1 MPTRDLQRDALRASV
16 IDRFRRVA
24 IAPDQERKFPVG
36 PESAKKLGY
45 QPAEVDA
52 LPSAV
57 TESFC
62 GVGNPFSLG
71 DPQPGQ
77 TVLDLGCGAGFDTL
91 LAARRVGASG
101 KVIGV
106 DMTPEMIAKARTN
119 ASLLGVTN
127 VAFIQGAIEALP
139 LPDSS
144 VDLVISNGV
153 FNLCPDKPRVL
164 REVFR
169 VLKPGGRLQMA
180 DILLEPHVTPEE
192 VATKGSWSD

>member
-1 MPTRDLQRDALRASV
+1 MIDNAKQPDDLRASV

-24 IAPDQERKFPVG
+24 IAPEHERKFPVG
-36 PESAKKLGY
+36 LDSAKKLGY
-45 QPAEVDA
+45 DPAEVDA
-52 LPSAV
+52 LPASV
-57 TESFC
+57 TGSFC
-62 GVGNPFSLG
+62 GMGNPFTLG
-71 DPQPGQ
+71 DPLSGQ

-91 LAARRVGASG
+91 LAAQRMSATG

-119 ASLLGVTN
+119 AEKLGLVN
-127 VAFIQGAIEALP
+127 VELVQEAIEDLP
-139 LPDSS
+139 LPDASF
-144 VDLVISNGV
+144 DLVISNGV

-180 DILLEPHVTPEE
+180 DILLEAHVAPEE
-192 VATKGSWSD
+192 VSSKGSWSD